1 MKSQD
6 SDCIGIVSDIIV
18 SDMIVS
24 DIIVSDIILTA
35 VNMNNIWMLIWSDI
49 TIQGVS

>member
-6 SDCIGIVSDIIV
+6 SDCIGIAA
-18 SDMIVS
+18 
-24 DIIVSDIILTA
+24 DIIVSDIIVPDIIVTA
-35 VNMNNIWMLIWSDI
+35 VNMNNIWMLIWLDI